1 MLGTGE
7 FASSASES
15 TIPSCTSSSCTVGTY
30 CRQIGSPGDLI
41 RSTIAGE
48 IRNSKFSAACWSAAM
63 GPVCS
68 SPKRA
73 ASASSDAMLFLRSSS
88 CQVSTQLL
96 GVDHQIVA
104 RRVVRWDGRGSAVS
118 AFLIEPARRGIVRTR
133 ARLYHHQPC
142 GVRRAALLHFL
153 QELGPN
159 PLPLARTVHDD
170 PIEIERTFGP
180 RRRAPARVADQL
192 LAVERAGE
200 LIVLIAGQ
208 VLIEQLDRGGD
219 LFVAEEACVPRQ
231 LLKSYAVRVP
241 QRAQRAAHGLLS
253 PLGRRAPR
261 SPRCAGSPPVSPP
274 PPSSPCATGR
284 PSR

>member
-48 IRNSKFSAACWSAAM
+48 IRNSKFSAACLSAAM

-104 RRVVRWDGRGSAVS
+104 RRVVRWDGRSPGISAS
-118 AFLIEPARRGIVRTR
+118 LIEPARRGIVGTR
-133 ARLYHHQPC
+133 ACLYHHQPC
-142 GVRRAALLHFL
+142 GVGHAALLDFP

-159 PLPLARTVHDD
+159 PLPLPHTIHDD
-170 PIEIERTFGP
+170 PIEIERTFGA
-180 RRRAPARVADQL
+180 RRRAPARVADHL

-200 LIVLIAGQ
+200 LIVLIAGAFDGEE
-208 VLIEQLDRGGD
+208 LIGY
-219 LFVAEEACVPRQ
+219 ACW
-231 LLKSYAVRVP
+231 
-241 QRAQRAAHGLLS
+241 
-253 PLGRRAPR
+253 
-261 SPRCAGSPPVSPP
+261 
-274 PPSSPCATGR
+274 
-284 PSR
+284 